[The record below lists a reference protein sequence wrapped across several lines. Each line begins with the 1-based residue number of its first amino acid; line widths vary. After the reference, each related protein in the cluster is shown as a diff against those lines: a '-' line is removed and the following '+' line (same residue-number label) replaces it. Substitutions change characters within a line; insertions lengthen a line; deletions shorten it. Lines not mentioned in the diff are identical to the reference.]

1 MPFDGSTGG
10 VVLAYGVASRTR
22 PVSSRLVA
30 LALASTL
37 SIGAAPT
44 ADDAPAGVFGTWKGT
59 AALTNDSSPSTC
71 RYEGGA
77 ESAVLKLQT
86 SDAGPRAVVRLEV
99 AGVPGSGC
107 PPLQKR
113 YEATNVVIAGSAV
126 SFLDPAGQEWTLAL
140 REGRLVGLVA
150 WKGGAKDEPLA
161 LGFAPP
167 GGAPPMTRLSGEV
180 ALDRTTGEA
189 ATGAPAEG
197 SPAATSAN
205 KKKSHFL
212 PAFLAANIVGFGA
225 FYGIKKATDDTGGG
239 GTATCSPR
247 YCVYGGVS
255 DPCVCNINITSGA
268 SCGQTTSGVTFGG
281 VCNDKTLPCQASLS
295 CNNGVCDDKLGRC
308 PF

>member
-1 MPFDGSTGG
+1 
-10 VVLAYGVASRTR
+10 VL
-22 PVSSRLVA
+22 SRLVA
-30 LALASTL
+30 LVLASTL
-37 SIGAAPT
+37 SMGAAPR
-44 ADDAPAGVFGTWKGT
+44 AEDAPPSVFGTWKGT
-59 AALTNDSSPSTC
+59 AALTNDSSPTTC
-71 RYEGGA
+71 RYEGAA
-77 ESAVLKLQT
+77 ESTVLKLQ
-86 SDAGPRAVVRLEV
+86 SSEAGPRAIVRLEV
-99 AGVPGSGC
+99 AGTPGSGC

-126 SFLDPAGQEWTLAL
+126 SFLDPAGHEWTLAL

-150 WKGGAKDEPLA
+150 WKGGGKDEPLA

-167 GGAPPMTRLSGEV
+167 GGSPPLTRLSGEV
-180 ALDRTTGEA
+180 ALDRA
-189 ATGAPAEG
+189 SAEG
-197 SPAATSAN
+197 DATPAAASAEGPAATTA

-225 FYGIKKATDDTGGG
+225 FYGIKKATDDTGVG

-247 YCVYGGVS
+247 YCVYGSVS

-268 SCGQTTSGVTFGG
+268 ACGQTTSGVTFGG
-281 VCNDKTLPCQASLS
+281 VCNDKTLPCQATLS